1 MKLGPILPDSHDV
14 NVSFTSFY
22 SKMSNIVDKYVALKK
37 LQKKEI
43 KFTSVWTMDYPCH
56 QGIYGHKE

>member
-1 MKLGPILPDSHDV
+1 MKLGPILPDSHEC
-14 NVSFTSFY
+14 FIY
-22 SKMSNIVDKYVALKK
+22 LILLKKNIGPIKKKK

-43 KFTSVWTMDYPCH
+43 KFTSVWTMDYPRH